1 MKVSLNWLEDYIKV
15 TKNIEEL
22 VKEIK
27 LHSVDVEG
35 FEKMGNNLNNITVG
49 EIKEIA
55 PLENADN
62 LIICKIDI
70 GKDIKNIV
78 TGDLTVKFGEK
89 VPVAL
94 PGATLANNIKIGE
107 REFKGVIS
115 QGMMCSLKELG
126 ISNDADKI
134 YRIVD
139 DVPNGTNFVKF
150 FDLHDEILDIEILP
164 NRPDLLSYLGVAKEL
179 ETIDCGV
186 GFNLPEYIKIS
197 KGVGFPVRIEYEKCN
212 RYMATVVKDVKIG
225 PSPMWLVKRLGR
237 SGIRSINNIVDITN
251 YVMLETGHP
260 IHAFDLDLI
269 GNQIVVRKAKKGE
282 KILLLDGE
290 EYTMEGEETLITD
303 GDNIIALGGIMG
315 GELSGIN
322 ENTKDILLEVA
333 HFDPVNIRRSS
344 TYHKITSDSSYRFE
358 RGVDPNDSEMVMGRL
373 IKLINELA
381 GGKVEGVTTD
391 IYPKPIENKEIS
403 IKKSYINDRLG
414 KELEEKEI
422 EQILKKLDFPFTIVE
437 KSSHQKAME
446 DVVKVMDL
454 PWDII
459 DEEWKVSIP
468 TKRPDIMQEIDLVEE
483 VGRVYGYSKIQPAF
497 PNLNGMI
504 GSKGDF
510 VSFREKVSDIML
522 ANGYHEAKTFPLNNG
537 NKMWMENE
545 LELRL
550 INPISSELE
559 YMSSKLI
566 YGLLDS
572 ASFNYR
578 NQTKDIKMFEIDK
591 VFQADK
597 DSETGANEFTNLAFV
612 ATGRESNDDFT
623 DKREVTFYSVKGALE
638 NLLNEFQVK
647 IEYLRSDQHGFL
659 KAQSAR
665 LFINNEEVGFLGL
678 LDPVIAENYYEIKG
692 PIYICEIN
700 LDKIFEGK
708 KEIKREFR
716 KVDFPAIKREYS
728 MIVPINIEF
737 KEIQEIIVSTADIVE
752 DFKIFDVYR
761 GKNIE
766 EDKTSITVSIVYR
779 SENKT
784 LTEEEVNQVERS
796 ILERLYNKGIKLR
809 EI

>member
-1 MKVSLNWLEDYIKV
+1 MKVSINWLQDYIKV

-27 LHSVDVEG
+27 LHSVDVES
-35 FEKMGNNLNNITVG
+35 FEETGNNLNNIIVG
-49 EIKEIA
+49 EIKEISQ
-55 PLENADN
+55 LENADN
-62 LIICKIDI
+62 LVICQIDT

-78 TGDLTVKFGEK
+78 TGDLTVKVGEK

-94 PGATLANNIKIGE
+94 PGATLANGLKIE
-107 REFKGVIS
+107 KREFRGVIS

-139 DVPNGTNFVKF
+139 DVPNGTDFVKF
-150 FDLHDEILDIEILP
+150 FDLYDQILEIDILP

-179 ETIDCGV
+179 QAIGCGE
-186 GFNLPEYIKIS
+186 GLNLPDYAKIIK
-197 KGVGFPVRIEYEKCN
+197 GEGFPVKIEYEKCN
-212 RYMATVVKDVKIG
+212 RYMATVVKGVKVG

-237 SGIRSINNIVDITN
+237 AGIRSINNIVDITN
-251 YVMLETGHP
+251 FVMLETGHP

-269 GNQIVVRKAKKGE
+269 GDQIVVRKAQEGE
-282 KILLLDGE
+282 KILLLDGK
-290 EYTMEGEETLITD
+290 EYTMAGEETLITD
-303 GDNIIALGGIMG
+303 GNNIIALGGIMG

-322 ENTKDILLEVA
+322 ENTKDVLLEVA
-333 HFDPVNIRRSS
+333 HFDPVNIRKSS

-358 RGVDPNDSEMVMGRL
+358 RGVDPNDSEIVMGRL

-381 GGKVEGVTTD
+381 SGKVDGVTTD
-391 IYPKPIENKEIS
+391 VYPNPIKNKEIS
-403 IKKSYINDRLG
+403 VRKYYINNRLG
-414 KELEEKEI
+414 KELEDEEI
-422 EQILKKLDFPFTIVE
+422 EQILKKLDFPFR
-437 KSSHQKAME
+437 KL
-446 DVVKVMDL
+446 DN
-454 PWDII
+454 
-459 DEEWKVSIP
+459 EWKVSVP
-468 TKRPDIMQEIDLVEE
+468 TNRPDITQEIDLVEE
-483 VGRVYGYSKIQPAF
+483 VGRVYGYSKIQPCF
-497 PNLNGMI
+497 PNMKGMI

-510 VSFREKVSDIML
+510 VSFKEKVADIML

-537 NKMWMENE
+537 SKMWMENK
-545 LELRL
+545 LDLRL
-550 INPISSELE
+550 INPISAELE

-578 NQTKDIKMFEIDK
+578 NQTKDIKLLEIDK

-597 DSETGANEFTNLAFV
+597 DSETGAKEFTNLGFV
-612 ATGRESNDDFT
+612 AMGRENVDDFT
-623 DKREVTFYSVKGALE
+623 DKREVTFYSVKGVLE
-638 NLLNEFQVK
+638 NLLNELHVK
-647 IEYLRSDQHGFL
+647 MEYVRNDQPGFL
-659 KAQSAR
+659 RAQSAR
-665 LFINNEEVGFLGL
+665 LFINGDEVGFLGL
-678 LDPVIAENYYEIKG
+678 LDPVIADNYYEIKD

-700 LDKIFEGK
+700 LDKVYAER

-716 KVDFPAIKREYS
+716 NMDFPAIKREYS
-728 MIVPINIEF
+728 LVVPINIEF
-737 KEIQEIIVSTADIVE
+737 KNLAEIMVSASDIVE

-766 EDKTSITVSIVYR
+766 EDKISITVSIVYR
-779 SENKT
+779 SESKT

-809 EI
+809 EN

>member
-1 MKVSLNWLEDYIKV
+1 MKVSLNWLEEYIKV

-35 FEKMGNNLNNITVG
+35 FEKMGNDLNNITVG
-49 EIKEIA
+49 EIKEIT

-62 LIICKIDI
+62 LVICKIDV
-70 GKDIKNIV
+70 GKEIKNIV
-78 TGDLTVKFGEK
+78 TGDLTVKVGEK

-94 PGATLANNIKIGE
+94 PGATLANNIKIEE

-126 ISNDADKI
+126 ISSDADKI
-134 YRIVD
+134 YRIID
-139 DVPNGTNFVKF
+139 DVPNGTDFVKF
-150 FDLHDEILDIEILP
+150 FDLYDHVLEIEILP

-186 GFNLPEYIKIS
+186 GFKLPEYIKIS
-197 KGVGFPVRIEYEKCN
+197 KGEGFPVRIEYEKCN
-212 RYMATVVKDVKIG
+212 RYMATVVKDVKVG

-269 GNQIVVRKAKKGE
+269 GDQIIVRKAKKGE
-282 KILLLDGE
+282 KILLLDGK
-290 EYTMEGEETLITD
+290 EYTMEGAETLITD

-358 RGVDPNDSEMVMGRL
+358 RGVDPNNSEMVMGRL
-373 IKLINELA
+373 IKLINELT
-381 GGKVEGVTTD
+381 GGKVDGPTTD
-391 IYPKPIENKEIS
+391 IYPEPIKNKEIS
-403 IKKSYINDRLG
+403 IKKSYINNRLG
-414 KELEEKEI
+414 KELAEKEI
-422 EQILKKLDFPFTIVE
+422 EQILKKLDFPFTKVE
-437 KSSHQKAME
+437 KSSHQKEME
-446 DVVKVMDL
+446 DVNKKTNLSFDT
-454 PWDII
+454 I

-468 TKRPDIMQEIDLVEE
+468 TKRPDITQEIDLVEE
-483 VGRVYGYSKIQPAF
+483 VGRVYGYSKIQSAF

-510 VSFREKVSDIML
+510 VSFKEKVADIML

-537 NKMWMENE
+537 NRMWMENE
-545 LELRL
+545 LDLKL

-578 NQTKDIKMFEIDK
+578 NQIKDIKMFEIDK
-591 VFQADK
+591 VFQAEK
-597 DSETGANEFTNLAFV
+597 GSETGAKEFTNLAFV
-612 ATGRESNDDFT
+612 ATGRENNDDFT

-638 NLLNEFQVK
+638 NLLNEFHVK
-647 IEYLRSDQHGFL
+647 VEYVRNDQSGFL
-659 KAQSAR
+659 KAQSAL
-665 LFINNEEVGFLGL
+665 LFINSEEVGFLGL
-678 LDPVIAENYYEIKG
+678 LDPVIADNYYEIKD

-700 LDKIFEGK
+700 LNKIFEGK

-716 KVDFPAIKREYS
+716 KVDLPAIKREYS
-728 MIVPINIEF
+728 MIVPLNIEF
-737 KEIQEIIVSTADIVE
+737 KEIQEIIINVADIVE

-796 ILERLYNKGIKLR
+796 ILESLNNKGIKLR
-809 EI
+809 ES